1 MAKQE
6 NLEDQDYR
14 ARSTALRLL
23 ARREHSRL
31 ELSLKLRQRKLPSSV
46 IDAVLDDFEH
56 EGWLDDQRFADVY
69 SRQRMDLG
77 YGPLRILSEL
87 QQRGVKQS
95 PTCLDDMTEEDWCT
109 NAVRLR
115 EKRFG
120 LVDLSNDWDEKVR
133 QSRFLN
139 RRGFSASQVES
150 ALEARASEDWE

>member
-56 EGWLDDQRFADVY
+56 EGWLDDQRFADV
-69 SRQRMDLG
+69 
-77 YGPLRILSEL
+77 
-87 QQRGVKQS
+87 
-95 PTCLDDMTEEDWCT
+95 
-109 NAVRLR
+109 
-115 EKRFG
+115 
-120 LVDLSNDWDEKVR
+120 
-133 QSRFLN
+133 
-139 RRGFSASQVES
+139 
-150 ALEARASEDWE
+150 